1 MLRRRKGERPV
12 RDPVPATAEW
22 YRAQARRFVSLAAL
36 AVLPSI
42 KDQLMAIA
50 REFEDHARAAAK
62 PSD

>member
-1 MLRRRKGERPV
+1 M